1 MAILLLRLA
10 GPMQSWGIQSRFT
23 NRDTALEPSKSGVI
37 GLLCA
42 ALGKPRNE
50 DAPPP
55 PGHPGWP
62 RLGELAALKMGVRV
76 DYPGTVERDYHTAGG
91 FHLKKDSGYGV
102 PTADG
107 KSRRTVT
114 SDRFYLADAVFLVA
128 LQGDR
133 ILLESL
139 HNALRHPVW
148 PLYLGR
154 KAFVPGY
161 PVWLKDGFRPD
172 IDDLKVALTSYP
184 YLCPAKRNPPDILRL
199 ELEVGY
205 GEGHLVKP
213 DQPECFV
220 SMERRFGLRYV
231 TTSQVERA
239 RLPEAK
245 EELCTSRS

>member
-42 ALGKPRNE
+42 ALGKPRDE
-50 DAPPP
+50 GLLPSS
-55 PGHPGWP
+55 GHHGWP
-62 RLGELAALKMGVRV
+62 SLADLASLKMGIRV

-91 FHLKKDSGYGV
+91 SHLKKDSEYGV

-114 SDRFYLADAVFLVA
+114 SDRFYLADAIFLVA

-133 ILLESL
+133 KILERLY
-139 HNALRHPVW
+139 NALQHPVW

-154 KAFVPGY
+154 KAFVPGC
-161 PVWLKDGFRPD
+161 PVWLKDGFYPD
-172 IDDLKVALTSYP
+172 ENGLKKALTSYP
-184 YLCPAKRNPPDILRL
+184 YLCPDRSNIPDTLRL
-199 ELEVGY
+199 ELEADAQGDRA
-205 GEGHLVKP
+205 KP

-220 SMERRFGLRYV
+220 SAERRFGLRYT
-231 TTSQVERA
+231 TTSQIERIK
-239 RLPEAK
+239 LPVAK
-245 EELCTSRS
+245 EELCIFPS